1 MTILTDSSS
10 TRQQGITSWQ
20 AFIHLLKGYV
30 GPGCLSLPWAISQL
44 GVPLGVIVVFV
55 VSYWTSMNI
64 WHVVE
69 LKRVYETSL
78 PPSSRNYPIS
88 YPDVGNWLYGKRF
101 ARFLTAMICVQQL
114 AVCTVFLSFIGEN
127 LGAAI
132 RHSIGDMSHTL
143 VITLVLPAAIGLTCL
158 PNLKVLV
165 PVMTLATLALFAGF
179 AVLSVL
185 VVQQWPDRPQPYP
198 TEIQQWGN
206 VPLAICAVLYSFE
219 GVCLI
224 LPIETSMADSKQF
237 AKVFC
242 SAMAASAVIFAL
254 VGALC
259 VMAFGPI
266 SSGSITAFLLEQAE
280 GGDLE
285 VLYMANTLVS
295 VAVLLT
301 YPLQLFPSYELV
313 GPVMANYFGT
323 RIPEEDDQEYGSVAM
338 HHVGTHN
345 GYVEASSDD
354 GGAIAAALTAS
365 QAPFSDEEPL
375 ATDGIREATSQ
386 IQEEEQDYSNSFGTS
401 YGDTPA
407 VRVGLVLVTY
417 MFAIV
422 VPNVQL
428 LVSLA
433 GAVSGSATGLLVPP
447 LLQLAYWKQTERQE
461 GWHQVDDDNSNETS
475 PRASFGSW
483 YYQRRRMQCYLLFLL
498 GCIVLIIGTTASLR
512 DIIRVYT
519 GMEDR

>member
-345 GYVEASSDD
+345 GYVEAV
-354 GGAIAAALTAS
+354 
-365 QAPFSDEEPL
+365 QMMEVPL
-375 ATDGIREATSQ
+375 
-386 IQEEEQDYSNSFGTS
+386 
-401 YGDTPA
+401 
-407 VRVGLVLVTY
+407 
-417 MFAIV
+417 
-422 VPNVQL
+422 
-428 LVSLA
+428 
-433 GAVSGSATGLLVPP
+433 P
-447 LLQLAYWKQTERQE
+447 L
-461 GWHQVDDDNSNETS
+461 H
-475 PRASFGSW
+475 
-483 YYQRRRMQCYLLFLL
+483 
-498 GCIVLIIGTTASLR
+498 
-512 DIIRVYT
+512 
-519 GMEDR
+519 

>member
-1 MTILTDSSS
+1 
-10 TRQQGITSWQ
+10 
-20 AFIHLLKGYV
+20 
-30 GPGCLSLPWAISQL
+30 
-44 GVPLGVIVVFV
+44 
-55 VSYWTSMNI
+55 
-64 WHVVE
+64 
-69 LKRVYETSL
+69 
-78 PPSSRNYPIS
+78 
-88 YPDVGNWLYGKRF
+88 
-101 ARFLTAMICVQQL
+101 
-114 AVCTVFLSFIGEN
+114 
-127 LGAAI
+127 
-132 RHSIGDMSHTL
+132 
-143 VITLVLPAAIGLTCL
+143 
-158 PNLKVLV
+158 
-165 PVMTLATLALFAGF
+165 
-179 AVLSVL
+179 
-185 VVQQWPDRPQPYP
+185 
-198 TEIQQWGN
+198 
-206 VPLAICAVLYSFE
+206 
-219 GVCLI
+219 
-224 LPIETSMADSKQF
+224 
-237 AKVFC
+237 
-242 SAMAASAVIFAL
+242 MAASAVIFAL

-498 GCIVLIIGTTASLR
+498 GCIVLIIGTTGLHGDGR
-512 DIIRVYT
+512 PLGQCKDTNGLII
-519 GMEDR
+519 